1 MNDIT
6 QKLRLIFGVEGEEK
20 ANTQV
25 KSLDKSIMGLA
36 KNIGLAAIAYKTFT
50 TALDIGKK
58 SLQNYNEALIAMR
71 QVETTLRSTGQ
82 SANWTTQELSNMA
95 SELQH
100 VSKFGDEEILK
111 GATQSLLRFDGIS
124 KELFPRVQALT
135 VDM

>member
-36 KNIGLAAIAYKTFT
+36 KNIGLAASAHKTFT

-58 SLQNYNEALIAMR
+58 SLQSYNESIIALR
-71 QVETTLRSTGQ
+71 QTEATLRSTGQ

-124 KELFPRVQALT
+124 KELFPRVKH
-135 VDM
+135 